1 MAADVKPARRYD
13 SPRRQEQ
20 AKATRR
26 AIVDA
31 ARGLFERDGYVAT
44 SVPAVAEEAR
54 VAVKTVYLAFS
65 TKSRLLRAVWDLA
78 LKGDED
84 DSPVADRPWYQEVL
98 DEPDPERQLR
108 RNAHNSRIVKT
119 RIAGLLRVIRDGA
132 PADPDIA
139 ALWELIQS
147 DFYANQR
154 VIVDSLHHKGAL
166 ASDIDVDKASD
177 ILWTLN
183 HPDVW
188 LLLVGTRGWT
198 PDEFETWLAD
208 AACSQ
213 LLKRTRP
220 PRSARRAQPHHRAC
234 P

>member
-1 MAADVKPARRYD
+1 MDGDVKPARRYE

-31 ARGLFERDGYVAT
+31 ARTLFERDGYVAT
-44 SVPAVAEEAR
+44 SVPAIAEEAQ
-54 VAVKTVYLAFS
+54 VATKTVYLAFS

-84 DSPVADRPWYQEVL
+84 DAPVADRSWYRQVL

-108 RNAHNSRIVKT
+108 LVARNSRIVKM
-119 RIAGLLRVIRDGA
+119 RIAGVLRVIRDAA
-132 PADPDIA
+132 PTDPDIN

-154 VIVDSLHHKGAL
+154 AIVESLHRKGAL
-166 ASDIDVDKASD
+166 APGVGVDKASD

-183 HPDVW
+183 HPDLW
-188 LLLVGTRGWT
+188 LLLVGVRAWT
-198 PDEFETWLAD
+198 PDQFETWLAD
-208 AACSQ
+208 ATCSQ
-213 LLKRTRP
+213 LLP
-220 PRSARRAQPHHRAC
+220 
-234 P
+234 